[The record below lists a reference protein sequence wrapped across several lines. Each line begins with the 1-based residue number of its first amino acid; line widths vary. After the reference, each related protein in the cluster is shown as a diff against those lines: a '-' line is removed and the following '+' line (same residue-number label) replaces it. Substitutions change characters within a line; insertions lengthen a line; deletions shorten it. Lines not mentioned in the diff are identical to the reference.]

1 MALTSLYYILHGP
14 SNPLGTE
21 VGGGFTIADPTLVS
35 FFIVFNQG
43 V

>member
-1 MALTSLYYILHGP
+1 MTLTILYYILHGP
-14 SNPLGTE
+14 SNSLGTE
-21 VGGGFTIADPTLVS
+21 GGGGFKIADPTLVS